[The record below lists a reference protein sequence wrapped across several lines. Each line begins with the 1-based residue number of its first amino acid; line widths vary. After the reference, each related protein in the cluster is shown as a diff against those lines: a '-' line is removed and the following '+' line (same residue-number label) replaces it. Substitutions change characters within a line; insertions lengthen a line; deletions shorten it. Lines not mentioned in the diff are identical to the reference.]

1 MKPTTPPVA
10 EREEAR
16 RAGRSAPL
24 APEAVG
30 LTPAEGEEIA
40 RRLGRAPEPLELR
53 MFGVMWSEHCG
64 YKHSKA
70 ALHMLPA
77 DSPRLLRGLGEN
89 AGVLAIGGGW
99 AVAFKMESHNHPSAV
114 DPFNGA
120 ATGVGG
126 IIRDILAM
134 GARPIALIDSL
145 RFGPLD
151 DPRSRRQAAGI
162 VAGIAAYG
170 NCVGIPTV
178 AGELVT
184 HPGYRGSP
192 LVNVACLGLLR
203 QDEIAQSRASGPGNP
218 VLLVGARTGRD
229 GIGGAAFA
237 SEELDDGSERTDRA
251 SVQIGDP
258 FAGKLLIEATLDARR
273 TREVIAMQDLGAAGL
288 TCAASEMAARG
299 GVGMTVDLAAVP
311 LREDAM
317 RAEEIL
323 LSESQER
330 MLLVVRAGAEGRVA
344 SIFQRWGLTAAV
356 VGEVSGDPVLVVR
369 HAGETVVSL
378 PPYAL
383 AEAPIYRPAAREP
396 DTLRARWTVPAVAE
410 VDPSQALLT
419 LLASPAVASKR
430 AVYEQFDHMVQL
442 RTVVAP
448 GAADAA
454 VLRLPELAPQGLA
467 LACDGDGRLASL
479 DPYRGARRAVA
490 EAAANLACVGAVP
503 LGITDCLN
511 FANPEHPE
519 VFWAFRQA
527 VAGIADACRA
537 LKVPVVG
544 GNVSFYNE
552 SPDGPVPPTPVIAM
566 VGLVEDVSRTCRA
579 GFAADDAII
588 VLVGSAASDLAASSY
603 LYTVHGV
610 DAGRPADVD
619 FEVHL
624 RALGV
629 VREAVALGWVASAH
643 DCSDG
648 GAAVALAEC
657 AVLGGLGAE
666 VTLPDA
672 GRPEASLFGEAPSR
686 FIVSLPAHH
695 LADVQA
701 VAAAHGVPLHVVG
714 RTGGDRLRIA
724 AGGVGAP
731 RWTIDLPLT
740 ELAGAYGSLGE
751 TL

>member
-1 MKPTTPPVA
+1 METTRPPVV
-10 EREEAR
+10 EREDTR
-16 RAGRSAPL
+16 SLGRSATL

-30 LTPAEGEEIA
+30 LTRTEGEEIA
-40 RRLGRAPEPLELR
+40 RRLGRSPEPLELR

-70 ALHMLPA
+70 ALQLLPT
-77 DSPRLLRGLGEN
+77 DSPHVLHGPGEN

-99 AVAFKMESHNHPSAV
+99 AIAFKMESHNHPSAV

-151 DPRSRRQAAGI
+151 DPRSRRQASGI

-203 QDEIAQSRASGPGNP
+203 QDEVARSRASGPGNP

-237 SEELDDGSERTDRA
+237 SEELDDRSERTDRA

-258 FAGKLLIEATLDARR
+258 FAGKLLIEATLEARR
-273 TREVIAMQDLGAAGL
+273 TGDVIAIQDLGAAGL
-288 TCAASEMAARG
+288 TCATSEMAARG
-299 GVGMTVDLAAVP
+299 GVGMTVDLALVP

-330 MLLVVRAGAEGRVA
+330 MLLVVRAGAEDRVA
-344 SIFQRWGLTAAV
+344 SIFRRWGLTAAV
-356 VGEVSGDPVLVVR
+356 VGEVVSDPVLVVR
-369 HAGETVVSL
+369 HGGATVVSL

-396 DTLRARWTVPAVAE
+396 DTLRARWTVPV
-410 VDPSQALLT
+410 VPDIDPAQALLT
-419 LLASPAVASKR
+419 LLASPGVASKR

-454 VLRLPELAPQGLA
+454 VLRLPELAPRALA

-511 FANPEHPE
+511 FANPKHPE

-527 VAGIADACRA
+527 VTGIADACRA

-579 GFAADDAII
+579 GFAAEDAVI
-588 VLVGSAASDLAASSY
+588 VLVGDIASDLAASSY
-603 LYTVHGV
+603 LFTVHGV

-619 FEVHL
+619 FDSQQ
-624 RALGV
+624 RALVV
-629 VREAVALGWVASAH
+629 VREAVAQGWLASAH

-657 AVLGGLGAE
+657 AVLGGIGAE
-666 VTLPDA
+666 VTLP
-672 GRPEASLFGEAPSR
+672 EARELNAALFGEAPSR
-686 FIVSLPAHH
+686 FVLSLPAHR
-695 LADVQA
+695 LADVQT
-701 VAAAHGVPLHVVG
+701 AAATHGVPLHVVG
-714 RTGGDRLRIA
+714 RTGGDRLRISGSGVA
-724 AGGVGAP
+724 AG
-731 RWTIDLPLT
+731 RWAIDLPVT
-740 ELAGAYGSLGE
+740 ELAVAHAALRE